1 MCVGQDFQGRFKL
14 LWKFNHHGWWL
25 DKTTL
30 EQKTKN
36 DYKNGR
42 RLILQSALCGCA
54 DGPNYVG

>member
-1 MCVGQDFQGRFKL
+1 MSAEASTADSRFAQQ
-14 LWKFNHHGWWL
+14 FMEWL

-42 RLILQSALCGCA
+42 GLILQSALCGMRT
-54 DGPNYVG
+54 GSNYVG